1 MPSKNELKA
10 MIVLQQTLLAKAKDI
25 VDRQGRRIRAQRVRL
40 EALDPTGGGQPGAA
54 QDAANTQNR
63 AQEATQAQAQAQAQ
77 AQDKPQNEAQL
88 CDCIR
93 CTLRRALEAAHPGVE
108 VEVHA
113 IHVGAMRESVGTDFD
128 KMLRDIFAEKT
139 GQTSDD

>member
-1 MPSKNELKA
+1 
-10 MIVLQQTLLAKAKDI
+10 MIVLQQTLLATAKDI
-25 VDRQGRRIRAQRVRL
+25 VDRQAQRIRAQRVRL

-63 AQEATQAQAQAQAQ
+63 AQEATQAQAQ